1 MRIRDS
7 FTQLALFLCIVF
19 QFTAGA
25 EYDIRQI
32 ADETRIN
39 RDPVIS
45 GTGLVAW
52 QSLSGEG
59 TDNAESEVVIYQNG
73 TVKPLTEGSAL
84 VAGNLNPRVHGSR
97 AVWTAGSKRAE
108 YVAPQPRVPAGT
120 NAVPADTETA
130 AAAAPEEP
138 APKKEVKPGRGGDNI
153 VFWDGSEVKVLTNDG
168 RDNAH
173 PSLSDTTI
181 AWQTDRQWPLGWEI
195 MVWNNGEATQ
205 VTSNE
210 FYDMA
215 PQVSGNRVV
224 WYGWDGEDYEIFL
237 YDHDTRETTQ
247 ITDNR
252 YDDIAP
258 VITEDMI
265 AWQGFPSVESD
276 IFVWQDG
283 AIKKLSDNPEDD
295 SHVRASGKLV
305 VWQGFDGDDFEI
317 YLYDGEKVVQ
327 LTNNKFDDV
336 EPDVGDGAV
345 CWMGYHN
352 NWDPEIFVLPSID
365 GVAEMLTSND
375 YEDRDPKT
383 AGRKVTW
390 RARNEGRTMVYLAE
404 PKE

>member
-1 MRIRDS
+1 MRVRDS
-7 FTQLALFLCIVF
+7 FMQLAVLLCFVF
-19 QFTAGA
+19 QNTAGA

-45 GTGLVAW
+45 SNGLVAW
-52 QSLSGEG
+52 QSLSGENA
-59 TDNAESEVVIYQNG
+59 DNTFSEVVTYQNG
-73 TVKPLTEGSAL
+73 TVKTLTEGSAL
-84 VAGNLNPRVHGSR
+84 VAGNLIPRVHGNKV
-97 AVWTAGSKRAE
+97 VWAAGSKLAE
-108 YVAPQPRVPAGT
+108 YVAPQPRVPADT
-120 NAVPADTETA
+120 NSAAGETEAAAEAVPAA
-130 AAAAPEEP
+130 P
-138 APKKEVKPGRGGDNI
+138 APKPEIKAAGRGDNI
-153 VFWDGSEVKVLTNDG
+153 AYWDGSELRILAADG
-168 RDNAH
+168 RDNAY
-173 PSLSDTTI
+173 PTLSDTTI
-181 AWQTDRQWPLGWEI
+181 AWQADRQWPLGWEI
-195 MVWNNGEATQ
+195 MVWHNGEISQ

-237 YDHDTRETTQ
+237 YDHDTGNTAQ
-247 ITDNR
+247 ITDNK

-258 VITEDMI
+258 VITEELI

-283 AIKKLSDNPEDD
+283 TIKKLSDNPEDD

-327 LTNNKFDDV
+327 LTNNKYDDA
-336 EPDVGDGAV
+336 EPDVGDGVA

-365 GVAEMLTSND
+365 GIAEMLTNND

-383 AGRKVTW
+383 AGGKVTW
-390 RARNEGRTMVYLAE
+390 RARNEGRTMIYLAE